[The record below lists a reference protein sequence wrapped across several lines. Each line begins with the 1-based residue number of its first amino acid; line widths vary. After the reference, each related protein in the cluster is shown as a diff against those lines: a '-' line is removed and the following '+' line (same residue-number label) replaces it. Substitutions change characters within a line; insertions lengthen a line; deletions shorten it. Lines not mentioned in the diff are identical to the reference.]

1 MSECVRARPGPA
13 PHPRSST
20 VCPVRLES
28 KPELRLLY
36 LDANTTYSLLQRRVH
51 LWLLE
56 RQVDFVLGR
65 TVKQRSGA
73 R

>member
-1 MSECVRARPGPA
+1 M
-13 PHPRSST
+13 
-20 VCPVRLES
+20 CPVRLES

-36 LDANTTYSLLQRRVH
+36 LDANTTYPLLQRRVH